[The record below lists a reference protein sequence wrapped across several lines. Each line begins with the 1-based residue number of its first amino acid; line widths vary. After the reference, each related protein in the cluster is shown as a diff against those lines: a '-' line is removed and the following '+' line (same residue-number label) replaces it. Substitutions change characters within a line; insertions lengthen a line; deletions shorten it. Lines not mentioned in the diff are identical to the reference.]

1 MHRIDTATAQ
11 VDKFGPGKNGF
22 TNGDPATGR
31 RATDLNSDMWDAVQ
45 EEICAVIE
53 QSGLDLDK
61 DQHNQLYQAIIKI
74 ITGKIPDALLKK
86 NNLSDLADKAN
97 ARANLQLKAAATRD
111 VTTSSHDVT
120 AGRVLKVG
128 DYGLGV
134 GNGGVKLLASIYD
147 ITCSGEYNAMGS
159 GTTSPTVGIPA
170 DSGNTRFAVYA
181 GNIYSNQYLVTLTSN
196 VHFYVGLVKT
206 AEKIAVWSKF
216 YNTLNKPNAGDV
228 GALPIS
234 GGQMLGAIRGSA
246 DGAGS
251 YASQN
256 NANVLAPFFQR
267 INDAATSKF
276 FPIIKQRYAQ
286 GNGTWSLGTIIS
298 AGNFQLHYVSQSDP
312 AGKAF
317 TFTKD
322 GQFMPGSYANFD
334 ARYQAKGN
342 YTPAGQAY
350 TKAESDGRFQPK
362 GSYTPAGQ
370 AYTKAES
377 DARFV
382 RDVRLG
388 AQVLVSASAN
398 GSYASLTAPSGHQ
411 LTAILDRDTSRWP
424 MPDSPDSAYAR
435 PVQKFINNQWVTVSQ
450 L

>member
-53 QSGLDLDK
+53 QSGLDLNK
-61 DQHNQLYQAIIKI
+61 DQHDQLYQAIIKI

-86 NNLSDLADKAN
+86 NNLSDLADKAI
-97 ARANLQLKAAATRD
+97 ARTNLQLKSAATKD

-134 GNGGVKLLASIYD
+134 SNGSVKSLASIYD

-181 GNIYSNQYLVTLTSN
+181 GNIYNNQYLVTLTSN
-196 VHFYVGLVKT
+196 VHFYVGLVNTANKT
-206 AEKIAVWSKF
+206 ATWSKF
-216 YNTLNKPNAGDV
+216 YNTFNKPSASDV
-228 GALPIS
+228 DAVS
-234 GGQMLGAIRGSA
+234 ASNGGVFNKFVRFNEGLTLRGSKVGDAGMVGINFGA
-246 DGAGS
+246 DDASFNGANLLLQSWYGIGFYS
-251 YASQN
+251 SFPAD
-256 NANVLAPFFQR
+256 APRGIMGYIDVRMGRLEMKEQ
-267 INDAATSKF
+267 
-276 FPIIKQRYAQ
+276 IIP
-286 GNGTWSLGTIIS
+286 GNYT
-298 AGNFQLHYVSQSDP
+298 
-312 AGKAF
+312 
-317 TFTKD
+317 
-322 GQFMPGSYANFD
+322 NFD
-334 ARYQAKGN
+334 NRYQAKGN
-342 YTPAGQAY
+342 
-350 TKAESDGRFQPK
+350 
-362 GSYTPAGQ
+362 YTPAGQ

-388 AQVLVSASAN
+388 AQVMVSGSAN
-398 GSYASLTAPSGHQ
+398 GSDASLTAPSGHM
-411 LTAILDRDTSRWP
+411 LTAILDRDTPRWP
-424 MPDSPDSAYAR
+424 TPDTPDRAYAR
-435 PVQKFINNQWVTVSQ
+435 PVQKFLNNQWVTVSQ

>member
-53 QSGLDLDK
+53 QSGLDLNK
-61 DQHNQLYQAIIKI
+61 DQHDQLYQAIIKI
-74 ITGKIPDALLKK
+74 ITGKIPEALLKK
-86 NNLSDLADKAN
+86 NNLSDLADKAI
-97 ARANLQLKAAATRD
+97 ARTNLQLKSAATKD

-134 GNGGVKLLASIYD
+134 SNGSVKSLASIYD

-159 GTTSPTVGIPA
+159 GTTSPTTGIPA

-196 VHFYVGLVKT
+196 VHFYVGLVNTAAKT
-206 AEKIAVWSKF
+206 STWSKF
-216 YNTLNKPNAGDV
+216 YNTLYKPTASDV
-228 GALPIS
+228 DAVS
-234 GGQMLGAIRGSA
+234 ASNGGVFSKFVRFNEGLTLRGSKVGDAGMVGINFGA
-246 DGAGS
+246 DDASFNGANLLLQSWYGIGFYS
-251 YASQN
+251 SFPAD
-256 NANVLAPFFQR
+256 APRGIMGYIDVRMGRLEMKEQ
-267 INDAATSKF
+267 
-276 FPIIKQRYAQ
+276 IIP
-286 GNGTWSLGTIIS
+286 GNYT
-298 AGNFQLHYVSQSDP
+298 
-312 AGKAF
+312 
-317 TFTKD
+317 
-322 GQFMPGSYANFD
+322 NFD
-334 ARYQAKGN
+334 NRYQAKGN
-342 YTPAGQAY
+342 
-350 TKAESDGRFQPK
+350 
-362 GSYTPAGQ
+362 YTPAGQ

-388 AQVLVSASAN
+388 AQVMVSGSAN
-398 GSYASLTAPSGHQ
+398 GSDASLTAPSGHM
-411 LTAILDRDTSRWP
+411 LTAILDRDTPRWP
-424 MPDSPDSAYAR
+424 TPDTPDRAYAR
-435 PVQKFINNQWVTVSQ
+435 PVQKFLNNQWVTVSQ